1 MAFLNYSFSLILP
14 HLAEEK
20 RNCHAEEDCA
30 AGEVHQRSWNAEI
43 L

>member
-1 MAFLNYSFSLILP
+1 MVFFTYSFSVLLP

-20 RNCHAEEDCA
+20 RNCHAEEDGA